1 MAKISYHVSHEQFPP
16 SKLLEWVQKAEQAGF
31 QGALSSDHFHPWSNV
46 QGHSGFA
53 WSWLGAALARTQ
65 ISFGIVNAPGQRY
78 HPAIIAQ
85 ASATLAEMF
94 PGRFWMALGSG
105 QALNEH
111 ITGEVWPE
119 KSLRNQR
126 LLECVEIIKALWEG
140 QTVSHDGLVRVDEAK
155 LYSLPAQ
162 KPLIVGAAIT
172 PETAGWVAQWAD
184 AMITV
189 SHPIDEL
196 KEMVKAFRAG
206 GGEGKPL
213 ILKYHVSCDTSKERA
228 LKGAFEQ
235 WKTNIFKSH
244 LLSDLRMPEQ
254 FESAAEFMEDK
265 TIEDHVKIF
274 NQAEEYV
281 DNIRKHIEL
290 GFDEIVIHNVNQNQ
304 DYFIDFF
311 GSKILP
317 DLLKK

>member
-16 SKLLEWVQKAEQAGF
+16 SKLLEWTQMAEQAGF
-31 QGALSSDHFHPWSNV
+31 EGVLSSDHFHPWSNV

-53 WSWLGAALARTQ
+53 WSWLGAALARTG
-65 ISFGIVNAPGQRY
+65 ITFGIVNAPGQRY

-94 PGRFWMALGSG
+94 PGRFWLALGSG

-126 LLECVEIIKALWEG
+126 LLECVEIIKALWDG
-140 QTVSHDGLVRVDEAK
+140 QTVSHYGLVRVDQAK
-155 LYSLPAQ
+155 LYSLPSQ
-162 KPLIVGAAIT
+162 NPMIVGAAIT

-184 AMITV
+184 ALITV
-189 SHPIDEL
+189 SHPIEKL
-196 KEMVKAFRAG
+196 REMIDAFRSG

-213 ILKYHVSCDTSKERA
+213 LLKYHVSFDSSHSAA
-228 LKGAFEQ
+228 LQGAFEQ

-254 FESAAEFMEDK
+254 FESAAEFLKPGVVE
-265 TIEDHVKIF
+265 EHVKIF
-274 NQAEEYV
+274 RQADEYV
-281 DNIRKHIEL
+281 EDIRKHLHL
-290 GFDEIVIHNVNQNQ
+290 GFDEIIIHNVNKNQ
-304 DYFIDFF
+304 EQFINFF
-311 GSKILP
+311 GSQVLP
-317 DLLKK
+317 HLKG